1 MQRWRR
7 KVKWLEILNRQ
18 RRPVQHS
25 TWIDNDT
32 YRHTIPSCVMLPQL
46 MRVWVPPPW
55 KNPCPAPSDQQTDW
69 LTTVLYS
76 QFSSV
81 LCVVVATPRRPS
93 SRCRTKKRHNW
104 LVGKGRHTWAM
115 GASGYARGIGWNR
128 FPALFTRQ
136 PEERNGCPIFTLK
149 PLHIYRRRAI
159 PNERK
164 GKKQKN
170 KILFSSVNKRKRK
183 RVSYRHCQWVK
194 QMIRLK
200 NNPILFAFTV
210 KWGINMWSWGAAERI
225 PPALLCRARHAMCSR
240 RSSYR

>member
-69 LTTVLYS
+69 LT
-76 QFSSV
+76 
-81 LCVVVATPRRPS
+81 
-93 SRCRTKKRHNW
+93 
-104 LVGKGRHTWAM
+104 
-115 GASGYARGIGWNR
+115 
-128 FPALFTRQ
+128 
-136 PEERNGCPIFTLK
+136 
-149 PLHIYRRRAI
+149 I
-159 PNERK
+159 PNEPK